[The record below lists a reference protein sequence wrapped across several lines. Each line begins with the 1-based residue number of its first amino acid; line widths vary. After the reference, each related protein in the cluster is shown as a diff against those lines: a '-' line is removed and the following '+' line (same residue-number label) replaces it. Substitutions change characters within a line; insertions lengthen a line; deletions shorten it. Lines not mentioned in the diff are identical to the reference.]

1 MVRRCEGCAL
11 RACEPRQR
19 VAKAAHRSA
28 LHRPIAEE
36 LNGNLVRRPAHKP
49 SELLK
54 SQLHNL
60 LHLLANV
67 RRILLRNRLRHRQ
80 LLFQPKLFLP
90 TATAAASKHAVQHED
105 L

>member
-11 RACEPRQR
+11 RACEPRLR

-36 LNGNLVRRPAHKP
+36 LNGNLVRRLARKP

-54 SQLHNL
+54 SQLQKL
-60 LHLLANV
+60 LHHVLATV
-67 RRILLRNRLRHRQ
+67 RRILLRNRLRSRQ
-80 LLFQPKLFLP
+80 LPKCCAAN
-90 TATAAASKHAVQHED
+90 ATAAASSHAVRHLD

>member
-11 RACEPRQR
+11 RACEPRLR

-36 LNGNLVRRPAHKP
+36 LNGNLVRRLAHTP

-54 SQLHNL
+54 SQLQKL
-60 LHLLANV
+60 LHHVLATV
-67 RRILLRNRLRHRQ
+67 RRILLRNRLWSRQ
-80 LLFQPKLFLP
+80 LP
-90 TATAAASKHAVQHED
+90 TNATAAASSHAVRHLD